1 MSDENTDPSEMLLEN
16 ANSRK
21 PKKHLSEQIKEKK
34 RSGRSYPD
42 EQERKPIKNSNGGS
56 KPKSETVYGK
66 ENSPISSSRVGERST
81 ENNAARS
88 GIDNKTQNE
97 EITSARNKPRG
108 VPAIQVLHPEVI
120 NHSVPQGRLT
130 TPTPLPSANV
140 IHSTLRYEE
149 YGRASENKFRASDV
163 RKTYNMEVMNSIA
176 KDSLD
181 SEADRDDFETKGSG
195 KKLSEKDAKAV
206 VAVEVERDS
215 GISEEDTNE

>member
-1 MSDENTDPSEMLLEN
+1 MLLEN
-16 ANSRK
+16 ANSKK

-34 RSGRSYPD
+34 RSGRSHPD
-42 EQERKPIKNSNGGS
+42 EEERKPIKNPNGSS
-56 KPKSETVYGK
+56 KPTSETVNGRK
-66 ENSPISSSRVGERST
+66 NSLTSSSHVHSKREVNNERST
-81 ENNAARS
+81 ESNGVRS
-88 GIDNKTQNE
+88 GIQSKTQNE
-97 EITSARNKPRG
+97 EIASARNKPRG

-149 YGRASENKFRASDV
+149 YGRASESKFTRDGDI

-181 SEADRDDFETKGSG
+181 SEADRDDFETEGYG
-195 KKLSEKDAKAV
+195 EKLSEKDAKAV